1 MKTALVLSGGGAR
14 GAYQVGVLKA
24 IADLH
29 PKHASNPFSII
40 SGTSAGAINAVA
52 LAASANNFRLGVKKV
67 EKLWSTL
74 HVNRVVKARAV
85 DLAGNALKLS
95 AALFNKG
102 VARKKPLALL
112 DNEPLRDLLSHVV
125 RFNNIQRR
133 IDAGYL
139 EAVAITATSY
149 ATGNSVSF
157 FQGNPELKHWRR
169 SKRIGVPAILDVRH
183 LLASSAIPS
192 VFPAEKVH
200 RQYFGDGSLRQLAPL
215 SPALKLG
222 ADRIVV
228 IGVRGHSRTSI
239 TARRDHMPSLAQT
252 IGHIFNSAFIDSLE
266 SDLENLL
273 RINELVGVIE
283 NEAPGFAGDVLKP
296 IDTLVIRPSVDFD
309 KLATEHLSDLPR
321 GLRTVLRAMG
331 AGGKSGGGNLAS
343 YLMFESNYCKELIQ
357 YGYSD
362 AMAEAEQVRHFF
374 GLGGEKSGSVLRPA
388 ANGAQA

>member
-1 MKTALVLSGGGAR
+1 MKTGLVLSGGGAR

-52 LAASANNFRLGVKKV
+52 LASSANNFRLGVKKV
-67 EKLWSTL
+67 EKIWSTL
-74 HVNRVVKARAV
+74 HVNRVVKARAI
-85 DLAGNALKLS
+85 DLFANGMRLTGS
-95 AALFNKG
+95 LFNKG
-102 VARKKPLALL
+102 IARKRPLALL
-112 DNEPLRDLLSHVV
+112 DNEPLREMLSHVI
-125 RFNNIQRR
+125 RFNNIQSR

-139 EAVAITATSY
+139 EAVAITASSY

-157 FQGNPELKHWRR
+157 FQGNPEIRHWRR
-169 SKRIGVPAILDVRH
+169 GKRIGVPAILDVRH

-192 VFPAEKVH
+192 VFPAEKIH

-228 IGVRGHSRTSI
+228 IGVRGHSKTSI
-239 TARRDHMPSLAQT
+239 AVRRDHVPSMAQT
-252 IGHIFNSAFIDSLE
+252 LGHIFNSAFIDSLE
-266 SDLENLL
+266 GDLDNLL
-273 RINELVGVIE
+273 RINELLGVIH
-283 NEAPGFAGDVLKP
+283 NESPHFAGALLKP

-309 KLATEHLSDLPR
+309 RLASEHISDLPR

-331 AGGKSGGGNLAS
+331 AGNKSGGGNLAS
-343 YLMFESNYCKELIQ
+343 YLLFESMYCKELIQ

-362 AMAEAEQVRHFF
+362 AMADADSIRQ
-374 GLGGEKSGSVLRPA
+374 
-388 ANGAQA
+388 